1 MRGAGPHLNAK
12 ILAGFDAA
20 LRSYPGLSAGSS
32 MMLSEAGLD
41 PEAALKADQLPLN
54 RIADLFEIAAR
65 HTRDECFG
73 LHLAR
78 HLPPGATGSLGFVL
92 SNAPDLRSFAI
103 SLARFIKL
111 RIDALDIAFTEV
123 DGMARLAWTFGPEL
137 VVPHKQLTELLLA
150 MFMDRARFFLDETW
164 QPAKAEFTY
173 REPNSAGEYETK
185 FGKNLVFNA
194 PVTRVMAPSAS
205 FRRPSQQANPLL
217 FKKLHGIAEKELE
230 ALAASNDIVDRLG
243 KLILDKLSLDGVDLG
258 SAAHAANM
266 TPRQLQTELQRRGT
280 SFENEMTLVR
290 QRLAIRYLRDTELPM
305 TEIALLLG
313 YSELSAFTRAAKSWF
328 GKAPGEMRAAMRC
341 GSASSRPE

>member
-1 MRGAGPHLNAK
+1 MRGAEPQLNAK

-20 LRSYPGLSAGSS
+20 LRSYPRLNVGSAQLLG
-32 MMLSEAGLD
+32 EARID

-54 RIADLFEIAAR
+54 RIAELFEIAAR
-65 HTRDECFG
+65 HTGDECFG

-92 SNAPDLRSFAI
+92 SNAPDLRVFAI
-103 SLARFIKL
+103 CLARFINL
-111 RIDALDIAFTEV
+111 RIDALSIEFTEE

-150 MFMDRARFFLDETW
+150 MFMDRVRFFMDETW

-173 REPNSAGEYETK
+173 REPNSAGEYEAK
-185 FGKNLVFNA
+185 FGRNLIFNA
-194 PVTRVMAPSAS
+194 PVTRLMAPSAS
-205 FRRPSQQANPLL
+205 FRRPSSQANPSL
-217 FKKLHGIAEKELE
+217 FKKLHGIAEGELK

-258 SAAHAANM
+258 SAAHAAHM
-266 TPRQLQTELQRRGT
+266 SPRQLQTELQRRGT
-280 SFENEMTLVR
+280 SFENEVALVR
-290 QRLAIRYLRDTELPM
+290 QRLATRHLRDTDLPM

-328 GKAPGEMRAAMRC
+328 GKAPREMRAELRC
-341 GSASSRPE
+341 SSSATRP